1 MALKLSK
8 SLAKTNRPSLDSPRK
23 PQRPRRSAA
32 ANADPRVSPLL
43 PNKSRSRRQNL
54 KKKRRMPKIK
64 LMTRRSK
71 PLRMLRRPR
80 IRPRRK
86 KKRKRRR
93 QRPARRRLLQLSA
106 RPKRRKMPK

>member
-1 MALKLSK
+1 
-8 SLAKTNRPSLDSPRK
+8 
-23 PQRPRRSAA
+23 
-32 ANADPRVSPLL
+32 
-43 PNKSRSRRQNL
+43 
-54 KKKRRMPKIK
+54 MPKIK
-64 LMTRRSK
+64 LRTRRSK